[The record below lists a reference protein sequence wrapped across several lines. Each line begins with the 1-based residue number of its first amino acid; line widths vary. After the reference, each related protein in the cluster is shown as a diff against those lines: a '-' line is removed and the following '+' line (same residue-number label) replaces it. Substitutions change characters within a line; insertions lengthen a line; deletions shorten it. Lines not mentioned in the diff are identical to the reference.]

1 MNHKVHL
8 KSNEALKVTTLMF
21 WAKAASP
28 KRKTIFFVVK
38 LYYKKLNKKDMEEER
53 I

>member
-1 MNHKVHL
+1 
-8 KSNEALKVTTLMF
+8 MF

-28 KRKTIFFVVK
+28 KEKPYSVVK
-38 LYYKKLNKKDMEEER
+38 LYYKKLNKKDTEEGR